1 MEVINRY
8 IAIKNHANDAPQ
20 DSDFKLKSS
29 PLTLSMDPGSD
40 EFIVRNL
47 YVSIDP
53 FQLNRMKSYSSSQ
66 ESSKNAVAIIP
77 GEAIN
82 TYGDSRVVA
91 SENSKF
97 EKGDIVTGFLNWEEF
112 TVVKAGG
119 MLNKLD
125 PMGFPLSYHV
135 GILGSTTETRDF
147 RRSFSIVDSRR
158 SGREHQWSNFDS
170 PGARLAN
177 MVPVLEKSM
186 SSKQLKLHHDK
197 GTTSRLL
204 RSKTVT

>member
-135 GILGSTTETRDF
+135 GILGKPQF
-147 RRSFSIVDSRR
+147 LFFSSLTAYAGFYEICKPKKGEKVFVSAALG
-158 SGREHQWSNFDS
+158 SVGNLVGQFAKSL
-170 PGARLAN
+170 GCY
-177 MVPVLEKSM
+177 VL
-186 SSKQLKLHHDK
+186 
-197 GTTSRLL
+197 
-204 RSKTVT
+204 